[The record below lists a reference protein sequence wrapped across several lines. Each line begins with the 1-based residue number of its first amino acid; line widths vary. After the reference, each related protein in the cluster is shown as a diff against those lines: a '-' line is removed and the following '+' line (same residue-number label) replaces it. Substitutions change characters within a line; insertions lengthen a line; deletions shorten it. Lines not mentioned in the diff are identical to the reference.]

1 MNVSR
6 RELTILFSTLAA
18 RELTAQ
24 TPALRSKT
32 YAFGDLEVHTNG
44 RNRSRPVLN
53 GATHAGLPI
62 ELHMTELAPGEAPH
76 PPHHHVHEEMVILL
90 QGTLDVTIMGRSVKL
105 EPGSVAYVASG
116 EEHGWRNVGT
126 TRRNIMSSRSAATTH
141 SGHRP
146 LPVSRCSA
154 YLVELQA

>member
-6 RELTILFSTLAA
+6 RELTILFSALAT

-32 YAFGDLEVHTNG
+32 YAFGDLQVRTNG
-44 RNRSRPVLN
+44 PNLSRAILN
-53 GATHAGLPI
+53 GATHTGFPI
-62 ELHMTELAPGEAPH
+62 ELHMTELAPGQAPH
-76 PPHHHVHEEMVILL
+76 PPHHHVHEEMVILH
-90 QGTLDVTIMGRSVKL
+90 QGTLEVTIMGHSVKL

-126 TRRNIMSSRSAATTH
+126 T
-141 SGHRP
+141 
-146 LPVSRCSA
+146 
-154 YLVELQA
+154 QAQYYVLALGRDNG